1 MRPWFHKVSCRARS
15 RTILAYLNI
24 GTAETYRY
32 YWQNNW
38 RAGSPEFIGEGN
50 LDARWGQE
58 HHVYYWSQAW
68 QNIMF
73 GSENS
78 YLGGIMKL
86 GFDGVVLG
94 GLNEYSWWLDY

>member
-1 MRPWFHKVSCRARS
+1 MLDSSPYGTKDAFIDAMIDTNYDVLIIDPFHRGTIPLTYDDMKRLRYKKVGTP

-50 LDARWGQE
+50 LDAR
-58 HHVYYWSQAW
+58 
-68 QNIMF
+68 
-73 GSENS
+73 
-78 YLGGIMKL
+78 
-86 GFDGVVLG
+86 
-94 GLNEYSWWLDY
+94 

>member
-1 MRPWFHKVSCRARS
+1 
-15 RTILAYLNI
+15 
-24 GTAETYRY
+24 
-32 YWQNNW
+32 
-38 RAGSPEFIGEGN
+38 
-50 LDARWGQE
+50 
-58 HHVYYWSQAW
+58 
-68 QNIMF
+68 MF